1 VETNFLR
8 RNVLREVQELQQ
20 RGIDPE
26 EAFREASFRVFS
38 DPPGSYGTGVPQMI
52 DAQTWREQADLG
64 EMWIAWGGYAY
75 SKERHRTGAFVGM
88 KEHYGVKRKD
98 AFRRRLA
105 DVRLVV
111 KNEESREDD
120 MLSCDDFNAYHG
132 GFVVAV
138 KTASGQYPLS
148 YSGDASDPER
158 LKYRSIQQEAKHV
171 FRARIL
177 NPKWIEGLMR
187 HGFKGA
193 GDLARAVDISFHWD
207 ATTEVI
213 EDWMYEELAA
223 RYALDARMQEWMKE
237 VNPYALQNIT
247 ERLLEAIQRDM
258 WDASAEMRDRLQDL
272 YFEIEGDIE
281 EAMD

>member
-1 VETNFLR
+1 MVVALDDPGEANYLR
-8 RNVLREVQELQQ
+8 RNVLLEAQELQQ
-20 RGIDPE
+20 RGIDPQ
-26 EAFREASFRVFS
+26 EALREASFRVFS
-38 DPPGSYGTGVPQMI
+38 DPPGSYGTGVPEMI
-52 DAQTWREQADLG
+52 DARTWKEQEELG
-64 EMWIAWGGYAY
+64 EIWIAWGGYAY
-75 SKERHRTGAFVGM
+75 SE
-88 KEHYGVKRKD
+88 EHYGTERKQ

-105 DVRLVV
+105 DLRLVV
-111 KNEESREDD
+111 KNEESREYD

-171 FRARIL
+171 FRSRVL

-193 GDLARAVDISFHWD
+193 GDLAKAVDISFHWD

-213 EDWMYEELAA
+213 DDWMYDELAA
-223 RYALDARMQEWMKE
+223 RYAMDARMQEWMKE

-258 WDASAEMRDRLQDL
+258 WDASQDMRDKLQDL

-281 EAMD
+281 EAMEQT